1 MEQYRM
7 KKASCP
13 SQKPINTQLLL
24 NQTIFLNAVSQ
35 RVSLFLHSDPLC
47 AAADWR
53 GLHRKGLLCCSCGSV
68 LGLLGDRGGIWEC
81 PCCLRLDQV
90 CSLVQSSLVQLFLFC
105 SSPLCLLSTS
115 GMTLLRCF
123 VLSSGRAATQT
134 CYPISSVPS
143 PSVSS
148 SPSSSSSSVLY

>member
-35 RVSLFLHSDPLC
+35 RVSLFLHSHPLC

-90 CSLVQSSLVQLFLFC
+90 CSLV
-105 SSPLCLLSTS
+105 
-115 GMTLLRCF
+115 
-123 VLSSGRAATQT
+123 
-134 CYPISSVPS
+134 
-143 PSVSS
+143 
-148 SPSSSSSSVLY
+148 